1 MTPLSGTFQPCGG
14 LVVVWQRWRVLQRN
28 KPMETYVRKRSIGE
42 TENEQVREMTPG
54 SEGIDREE
62 GNKGAGREE
71 GGGQQRE
78 NERSEEYSVM
88 CSGPVCLSVWLHKSW
103 CYLKIEWFGIK
114 AINISLSFDED
125 PRGV

>member
-1 MTPLSGTFQPCGG
+1 M
-14 LVVVWQRWRVLQRN
+14 
-28 KPMETYVRKRSIGE
+28 GE
-42 TENEQVREMTPG
+42 TENEQVRDMTPG
-54 SEGIDREE
+54 SEGIDGEE
-62 GNKGAGREE
+62 GNKGRD

-78 NERSEEYSVM
+78 DEPSEEYSVM
-88 CSGPVCLSVWLHKSW
+88 CSGPVCLSVRLQKSW